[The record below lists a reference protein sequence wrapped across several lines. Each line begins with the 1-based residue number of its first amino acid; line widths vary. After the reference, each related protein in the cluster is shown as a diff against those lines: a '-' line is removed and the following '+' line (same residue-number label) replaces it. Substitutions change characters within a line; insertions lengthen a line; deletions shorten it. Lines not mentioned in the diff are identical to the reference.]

1 MGIFDEDGRF
11 AWIYHR
17 ERVMPKLSVRDL
29 PVKGKKVFVRVDF
42 NVPLDEHLNITD
54 DTRIKAALPTI
65 QYILEHG
72 GIPILASHLGRP
84 KGEVI
89 PKLSLAP
96 VAKRLEELL
105 KRKVIFAQ
113 DCIGDDVKNI
123 AEGLKEGDIVLL
135 ENTRFHPEEKKN
147 DANFSKEL
155 ADLADLYVNDAF
167 GSAHRAHASV
177 EGIAHHFENPAGGFL
192 MEKELKY
199 LEGSLKNPQKPLL
212 AIIGGAKVSTKIGVI
227 KNLLQKVDNLVIGGG
242 MCFTFL
248 KAKGYSIGTSLC
260 EDDLLDEA
268 KNLISNTKIY
278 LPIDV
283 VIAKEPKPGNPTK
296 TVDASSIPSDYCG
309 VDNGEQTTN
318 EICAFIKKAKTIVW
332 NGPMGIF
339 EIDEFSQGTAKV
351 AHAIAD
357 ATAAGAIS
365 IVGGGDTIA
374 ALSKFKLL
382 DTVSHAS
389 TGGGASLEFLE
400 GKELPGIKVLKE
412 K

>member
-1 MGIFDEDGRF
+1 
-11 AWIYHR
+11 
-17 ERVMPKLSVRDL
+17 MPKLSVRDL
-29 PVKGKKVFVRVDF
+29 PIKGKKIFVRVDF
-42 NVPLDEHLNITD
+42 NVPLDENLNITD
-54 DTRIKAALPTI
+54 DTRVRASLPTI
-65 QYILEHG
+65 KYILENG

-84 KGEVI
+84 KGKI
-89 PKLSLAP
+89 DKRFSLTP
-96 VAKRLEELL
+96 VVYRLEQLL
-105 KRKVIFAQ
+105 DCNVLFAP
-113 DCIGDDVKNI
+113 DCVGDDVKKMVQD
-123 AEGLKEGDIVLL
+123 LKPGDLLLL
-135 ENTRFHPEEKKN
+135 ENVRFHVEEEKN
-147 DANFSKEL
+147 DPNFSKEL
-155 ADLADLYVNDAF
+155 AALADLYVDDAF

-199 LEGSLKNPQKPLL
+199 LEGALKNPQRPLL
-212 AIIGGAKVSTKIGVI
+212 AIMGGAKVSTKIGVI
-227 KNLLQKVDNLVIGGG
+227 KNLLDKVDNLVIGGG

-248 KAKGYSIGTSLC
+248 KAKGYGIGTSLC
-260 EDDLLDEA
+260 EDEFLNEA
-268 KNLISNTKIY
+268 KTLLSNTKIY
-278 LPIDV
+278 LPVDV
-283 VIAKEPKPGNPTK
+283 VIAREPKPDNPTK
-296 TVDASSIPSDYCG
+296 NVDASSIPADYCG
-309 VDNGEQTTN
+309 VDNGEQTTS
-318 EICAFIKKAKTIVW
+318 EISAFIKRAKTIVW

-339 EIDEFSQGTAKV
+339 EINEFSRGTAKV

-382 DTVSHAS
+382 DKVSHAS

>member
-1 MGIFDEDGRF
+1 
-11 AWIYHR
+11 
-17 ERVMPKLSVRDL
+17 MPKLSVRDL
-29 PVKGKKVFVRVDF
+29 LVKGKKVFVRVDF
-42 NVPLDEHLNITD
+42 NVPLDENLNITD
-54 DTRIKAALPTI
+54 DTRIRAALPTI
-65 QYILEHG
+65 HYILEHG

-84 KGEVI
+84 KGEVN

-105 KRKVIFAQ
+105 NRKVIFAH
-113 DCIGDDVKNI
+113 DCVGDEVKDI
-123 AEGLKEGDIVLL
+123 AKGLKPGDVLLL

-147 DANFSKEL
+147 DVNFSQEL

-227 KNLLQKVDNLVIGGG
+227 KNLLDKVDNLVIGGG

-248 KAKGYSIGTSLC
+248 KAKGYGIGTSLC
-260 EDDLLDEA
+260 EDELLDEA
-268 KNLISNTKIY
+268 KNLLSNTKIY
-278 LPIDV
+278 LPVDV
-283 VIAKEPKPGNPTK
+283 IIAKEPKSGNPTK
-296 TVDASSIPSDYCG
+296 DVDVTSIPADYCG

-318 EICAFIKKAKTIVW
+318 EIGELIKEAKTIVW

-339 EIDEFSQGTAKV
+339 EIDEFSRGTEKV
-351 AHAIAD
+351 ARAIAD